1 MLICPYCGQG
11 QVLRVRLKPDI
22 GIYSGSQI
30 VRFCDEC
37 DTVWKENETISER
50 TGTAFHLLAKMLSIP
65 ETDLWKDMEIIDPQQ
80 RF

>member
-22 GIYSGSQI
+22 GIYSDSQI

-37 DTVWKENETISER
+37 DTLWKENEAISKH
-50 TGTAFHLLAKMLSIP
+50 TGTTFRVLAKMLSIS
-65 ETDLWKDMEIIDPQQ
+65 ETSLWNDMEIIP
-80 RF
+80 

>member
-22 GIYSGSQI
+22 GIYSDSQI

-50 TGTAFHLLAKMLSIP
+50 TGTTFHQLAKMLSIS
-65 ETDLWKDMEIIDPQQ
+65 ETSLWNDMEIIP
-80 RF
+80 